1 MVVGL
6 SKTPTREIRGVD
18 VRQILLTKDV
28 RLADKKISTDK
39 IQEVNTDVMLNLK
52 DEITS
57 LFECGT

>member
-1 MVVGL
+1 M
-6 SKTPTREIRGVD
+6 
-18 VRQILLTKDV
+18 RQILLTKDV